1 MQIIAIAYLLYSVKD
16 IYYTILD
23 LWHGRKTVEQLA
35 ECSKC
40 FSFWLVLIFTQ
51 NLEVALIVSL
61 CVLIM
66 DNYLSPRL

>member
-16 IYYTILD
+16 IYLTLID
-23 LWHGRKTVEQLA
+23 LWKGRKTVEQVA

-51 NLEVALIVSL
+51 DLQMALLVSL

-66 DNYLSPRL
+66 DNYLTPRL